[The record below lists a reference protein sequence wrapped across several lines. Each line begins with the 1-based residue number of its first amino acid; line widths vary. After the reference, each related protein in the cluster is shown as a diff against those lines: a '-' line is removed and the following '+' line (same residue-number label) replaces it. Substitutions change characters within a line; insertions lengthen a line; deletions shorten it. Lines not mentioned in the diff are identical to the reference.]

1 MVYGFVTISQI
12 HKPQSKPITDMNKIL
27 TFAIILLFSI
37 TAFGQQEQHYT
48 NFVYNQQM
56 YNPSYVGSRNT
67 PSFTALHRSQWLG
80 FEGAPNSQLISFQT
94 PIMKQ
99 RAGVGGTISRQG
111 IGISYT
117 WFGSAA
123 YSYNLRITQEI
134 DLRLGLQAT
143 LEYLGIDFSDPRV
156 ITVTQNDPSLSDGE
170 FEDKYSGNVGVGLY
184 LTYKDIF
191 YFGASSPQLYPNNLG
206 FNELVANQAKAFPH
220 RYFTLGAVIP
230 ANDDIEVMPNMLIKW
245 VDHAPLDADINFMVR
260 YKKLVTGGITYRTGG
275 GGTVSEVGESV
286 DLLAFY
292 QINQNI
298 GAGLSYDLTLSDIK
312 DYSSGSIELIVRY
325 DLRDEKGNLE
335 NPRYFKKK

>member
-1 MVYGFVTISQI
+1 M
-12 HKPQSKPITDMNKIL
+12 
-27 TFAIILLFSI
+27 LLLSVM
-37 TAFGQQEQHYT
+37 AYSQQEQQFT

-56 YNPSYVGSRNT
+56 YNPGFVGSRNT
-67 PSFTALHRSQWLG
+67 PSFTGLHRSQWLG
-80 FEGAPNSQLISFQT
+80 FEGAPNSQVISFQT

-111 IGISYT
+111 IGISYS

-143 LEYLGIDFSDPRV
+143 LKYLGIDFSDPKV
-156 ITVTQNDPSLSDGE
+156 VTVTQVDPSTNNGE
-170 FEDKYSGNVGVGLY
+170 FDDKYSGNVGVGLY

-191 YFGASSPQLYPNNLG
+191 YFGASSPQIYPNNLG
-206 FNELVANQAKAFPH
+206 FNDSVDKQAKAFPH
-220 RYFTLGAVIP
+220 RYITIGGVVP
-230 ANDDIEVMPNMLIKW
+230 VNDDIEFMPNMLIKW
-245 VDHAPLDADINFMVR
+245 VDHAPVDADINASVR
-260 YKKLVTGGITYRTGG
+260 YQKLVTGGLTYRTGG
-275 GGTVSEVGESV
+275 GGVNRVGESL
-286 DLLAFY
+286 DLLVFY
-292 QINQNI
+292 QIDPKF
-298 GAGLSYDLTLSDIK
+298 GAGLSYDIALSDIK